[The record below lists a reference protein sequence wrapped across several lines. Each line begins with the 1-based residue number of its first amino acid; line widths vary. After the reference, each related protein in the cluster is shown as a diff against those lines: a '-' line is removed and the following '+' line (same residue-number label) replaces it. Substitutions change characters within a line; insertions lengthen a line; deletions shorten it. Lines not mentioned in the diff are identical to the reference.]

1 MEGRAL
7 LEMEYQGHKI
17 ILTEMHRFAVEEDH
31 ESDFATYEEAERRID
46 RILAA
51 ESKQKK
57 EKLSIPVL
65 RSDGQEFVVTG
76 IHASNYSPLGIKFD
90 AQHRGMMYPASD
102 KVRDLLSRRRA
113 LTDQINAIDATL
125 RKYQIHYDYGWARRN
140 STYDEM
146 LTQLKN
152 AVATALKALEE
163 DAA

>member
-1 MEGRAL
+1 MEDLAL

-17 ILTEMHRFAVEEDH
+17 LLTKGHRFSVEDDQ
-31 ESDFATYEEAERRID
+31 SDFATYEEAERRID
-46 RILAA
+46 RIVAA

-65 RSDGQEFVVTG
+65 RSDGQEFVITG

-90 AQHRGMMYPASD
+90 AAQHRGMMYPASD

-113 LTDQINAIDATL
+113 LMDQINDIDASL
-125 RKYQIHYDYGWARRN
+125 RKYQIHYDYGWTRRN

-152 AVATALKALEE
+152 AVATALKALKE